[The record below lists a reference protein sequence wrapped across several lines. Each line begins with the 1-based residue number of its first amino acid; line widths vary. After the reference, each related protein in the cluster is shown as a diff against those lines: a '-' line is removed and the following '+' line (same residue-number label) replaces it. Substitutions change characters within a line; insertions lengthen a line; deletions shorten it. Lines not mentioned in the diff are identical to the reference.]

1 VSLRPAN
8 IEELRATLA
17 KANAAGM
24 RIESVDLS
32 AVARLREHAPEDM
45 TCTVEAGMTL
55 AALQAQLAKAGQW
68 LPIDPPGEERVTIG
82 ALLDQNLSGPRRFGY
97 GTIREHLIGIGVV
110 LADGRLI
117 HAGGKVVKNV
127 AGYDLCKLFVGAR
140 GTLGVIVEA
149 TFKLRPLPAVER
161 FVSAECATLEA
172 LEALVGCVLDSPITP
187 VVFDVHRLAGGPLIL
202 VLGFAGTRAEVDWQI
217 ARSAELGV
225 AQLADLEHERAFWS
239 SGAQVAQLSVAPTKL
254 IETLRLL
261 VDAPFIARAGNGIIF
276 HRDSTRAA
284 RSVMP
289 DALSRRLKD
298 IYDPKHI
305 LPSLT
310 S

>member
-1 VSLRPAN
+1 MTLRPAN
-8 IEELRATLA
+8 IEELRAALA
-17 KANAAGM
+17 KANADGTRFEA
-24 RIESVDLS
+24 VDLS

-45 TCTVEAGMTL
+45 TCTVEAGMML
-55 AALQAQLAKAGQW
+55 GALQAQLAKAGQW
-68 LPIDPPGEERVTIG
+68 LPIDPPDTERVTIG

-140 GTLGVIVEA
+140 GTLGVVVEA

-172 LEALVGCVLDSPITP
+172 LEALVGRVLDSPITP
-187 VVFDVHRLAGGPLIL
+187 VVFDVYRTTGAPLSI
-202 VLGFAGTRAEVDWQI
+202 VLGFAGTRAEVDWQL
-217 ARSAELGV
+217 ARAAELGV
-225 AQLADLEHERAFWS
+225 AQPADLNHERAFWS
-239 SGAQVAQLSVAPTKL
+239 SVTQAMKLSVAPTKL
-254 IETLRLL
+254 IETLRSLG
-261 VDAPFIARAGNGIIF
+261 DAPFVARAGNGIIF
-276 HRDSTRAA
+276 HRGSTRAA
-284 RSVMP
+284 PPAMP

-298 IYDPKHI
+298 TYDPKHI
-305 LPSLT
+305 LPEF
-310 S
+310 